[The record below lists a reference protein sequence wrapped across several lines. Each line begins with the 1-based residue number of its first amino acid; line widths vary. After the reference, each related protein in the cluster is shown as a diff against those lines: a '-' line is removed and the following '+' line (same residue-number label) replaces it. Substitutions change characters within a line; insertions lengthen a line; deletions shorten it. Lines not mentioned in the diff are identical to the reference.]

1 MSDLR
6 RIKKKLAPYVVWV
19 KQNMAL
25 LPEEQMGPLTE
36 LLGFYSISQN
46 FVKGYEFNDE
56 DIGRIR
62 ELHVRI
68 INNNSSNE
76 FLFMEYLN
84 EFNLRF

>member
-46 FVKGYEFNDE
+46 FVK
-56 DIGRIR
+56 
-62 ELHVRI
+62 
-68 INNNSSNE
+68 
-76 FLFMEYLN
+76 
-84 EFNLRF
+84 

>member
-6 RIKKKLAPYVVWV
+6 RIKTALAPYVVWV
-19 KQNMAL
+19 KQNMDL
-25 LPEEQMGPLTE
+25 LPAAQMEPLTE

-46 FVKGYEFNDE
+46 CVKGYEFNKE

-62 ELHVRI
+62 TLRAHI
-68 INNNSSNE
+68 INNSSNE